1 MKSIAV
7 FGHDSGI
14 PILDALTNPVFSSNF
29 KFPVKV
35 ITDKDIPSIP
45 NGNIQ
50 YINLPLKDCN
60 RKQMESILQGI
71 DVIVSTLIAPPTGE
85 GKEYEELTQI
95 ILDAQPRLY
104 IPSTYE
110 FEFWI
115 SNNKLPK
122 LPNPAESHISKVRAA
137 GIKTVSIHTGL
148 VVAKEFISAFR
159 DPMGVDAEHKTVTY
173 IGDENLKVSVTAASD
188 IANVIASL
196 AESRDPKDL
205 PNDIYVES
213 DQVST
218 KDAAKEYENSAH
230 VTLNPIHMSK
240 EQALTEAKARW
251 EKGHFNL
258 QDYLFMMH
266 VMWATGDAAT
276 FRTND
281 REYVN
286 PGQTFWTWQ
295 KFV

>member
-1 MKSIAV
+1 MKSIAI

-14 PILDALTNPVFSSNF
+14 PILEALTNPVFSSNF

-35 ITDKDIPSIP
+35 ITNKDIASMP
-45 NGNIQ
+45 NGNVQ
-50 YINLPLKDCN
+50 YINLALEEKN
-60 RKQMESILQGI
+60 REQMEPILKGI
-71 DVIVSTLIAPPTGE
+71 DVIVSTINAPPTDNGA
-85 GKEYEELTQI
+85 EYDALTQF
-95 ILDAQPRLY
+95 ILDAKPHLY

-122 LPNPAESHISKVRAA
+122 LPNPAEAHIAKVRSA

-148 VVAKEFISAFR
+148 VVAKEWISTFR
-159 DPMGVDAEHKTVTY
+159 DPMGVDAENKTVTY
-173 IGDENLKVSVTAASD
+173 IGEEDLKVSVTGAQD

-196 AESRDPKDL
+196 AESRDPEDL
-205 PNDIYVES
+205 SDDIYVES

-218 KDAAKEYENSAH
+218 KDVAREYEDSAH
-230 VTLNPIHMSK
+230 VTLNQIHMSK
-240 EQALTEAKARW
+240 EQALLEAKARW
-251 EKGHFNL
+251 EKGHYSL
-258 QDYLFMMH
+258 QDYLFMLH

-276 FRTND
+276 FRSND